1 MIRQRKFLFKANM
14 KDFGITF
21 RFITSHLTKGVPTNT
36 RNHLISYTPSSKII
50 IYGNRSSYI
59 SNSTVRDYTSRLD
72 NDPAGIAHRSVH
84 WLPKPGRWVRFPL
97 PALNSPFV

>member
-1 MIRQRKFLFKANM
+1 M
-14 KDFGITF
+14 KDFRITF
-21 RFITSHLTKGVPTNT
+21 RFINLHLTKGVPNNT
-36 RNHLISYTPSSKII
+36 RNFILSTPRQVKSLSVAIEVP
-50 IYGNRSSYI
+50 I